1 MRGILLLFA
10 TFFLFSCVKQS
21 SVSTHTQQSP
31 KWIYGVYHKKG
42 SICGVGVS
50 LPHIRGKAYQ
60 RATAISRAIDEIARQ
75 MNVKVDT
82 TVEHFLKGSSSGAI
96 SGLSSYS
103 VQTTTGQ
110 TIRAKI
116 EDVYLDPKSEE
127 LYVLMCTY

>member
-1 MRGILLLFA
+1 MRGILFLPVFLLI
-10 TFFLFSCVKQS
+10 SCGIHSNMSQNKKQP
-21 SVSTHTQQSP
+21 P
-31 KWIYGVYHKKG
+31 KWIYGVYHEQG
-42 SICGVGVS
+42 SICGVGIS

-75 MNVKVDT
+75 MNVKVNT
-82 TVEHFLKGSSSGAI
+82 TVEHFLKGNASGAT

-103 VQTTTGQ
+103 IQTTTGQ

-127 LYVLMCTY
+127 LYILMCTY

>member
-1 MRGILLLFA
+1 MRGILILTVIL
-10 TFFLFSCVKQS
+10 LFSCAKKS
-21 SVSTHTQQSP
+21 DISTHTQQPP
-31 KWIYGVYHKKG
+31 KWIYGVYHKQG

-50 LPHIRGKAYQ
+50 LPHIRGKSYQ

-75 MNVKVDT
+75 MNVKVNT
-82 TVEHFLKGSSSGAI
+82 TVEHFLKGNASGAT

-103 VQTTTGQ
+103 IQTTAGQ

-116 EDVYLDPKSEE
+116 EDVYLDPRSEE